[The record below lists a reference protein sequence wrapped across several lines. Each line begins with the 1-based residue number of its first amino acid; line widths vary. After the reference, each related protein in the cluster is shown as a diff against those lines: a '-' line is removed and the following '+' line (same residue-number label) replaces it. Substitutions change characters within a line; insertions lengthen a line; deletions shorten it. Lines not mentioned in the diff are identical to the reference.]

1 MIKSYFNVCL
11 YILNIYFRAIITEP
25 YSLLFYEVTAIKTLQ
40 HIIKNWAISIEKSH
54 RHKKLVGKAG
64 FPYKYHAASSWW
76 AGSVSA
82 LNRLP
87 MSPVLY

>member
-25 YSLLFYEVTAIKTLQ
+25 YSLLFYEVTAIITLQ

-54 RHKKLVGKAG
+54 RHKKTSGKSWISLQISCSFLLVGRFSFGIK
-64 FPYKYHAASSWW
+64 
-76 AGSVSA
+76 
-82 LNRLP
+82 
-87 MSPVLY
+87 